1 MESQEI
7 EMALNTLTISPIEVT
22 IIGLISLIGVLSN
35 IFCITVL
42 NKKRLHIKVYTRLI
56 HIVISVILS
65 STICITLDPYIMAIE
80 VRFIFL
86 APLIIGLISPELLFY
101 MTKVTTASQVLEYIL
116 SFTCIK
122 KNADVKLPESPVEA
136 SLVDIKET
144 PKDDNKEIVNT
155 DSKDLQKRIAEIG
168 FTPPSRTTVYK
179 IDITTEYLKKK
190 IEDLIQEYTIDY
202 PLLADQEEIFKL
214 KCMGIEAEMAEI
226 NKALMNI
233 NDLPTETAYKISE
246 TIKLYHKL
254 VNMTTTS
261 K

>member
-86 APLIIGLISPELLFY
+86 APLIIGLISPELIFY

-122 KNADVKLPESPVEA
+122 KNADVKLPESPVES

-144 PKDDNKEIVNT
+144 PKDDNKEIVK
-155 DSKDLQKRIAEIG
+155 DSKDLQKGIAEIG
-168 FTPPSRTTVYK
+168 FTPSTTTVYK

-190 IEDLIQEYTIDY
+190 IESLIQEYTIDY

>member
-65 STICITLDPYIMAIE
+65 STICITIDPYIIAIE

-86 APLIIGLISPELLFY
+86 APLIIGLISPELIFY

-144 PKDDNKEIVNT
+144 PKDDNKEIVK

-168 FTPPSRTTVYK
+168 FTPSTTTVYK

-190 IEDLIQEYTIDY
+190 IESLIQEYTIDY

-254 VNMTTTS
+254 VSMTTTS

>member
-144 PKDDNKEIVNT
+144 PKDDNKEIVK

-168 FTPPSRTTVYK
+168 FTPSTTTVYK

-190 IEDLIQEYTIDY
+190 IESLIQEYTIDY

>member
-86 APLIIGLISPELLFY
+86 APLIIGLISPELIFY

-122 KNADVKLPESPVEA
+122 KNTDVKLPESPVES

-144 PKDDNKEIVNT
+144 PKDDNKEIVK

-168 FTPPSRTTVYK
+168 FTPSTTTVYK

-190 IEDLIQEYTIDY
+190 IESLIQEYTIDY

>member
-7 EMALNTLTISPIEVT
+7 EMALNTLTISPIEIT

-35 IFCITVL
+35 IFCVTVI

-86 APLIIGLISPELLFY
+86 APLIIGLISPELIFY

-122 KNADVKLPESPVEA
+122 KNADVKLPESPVES

-168 FTPPSRTTVYK
+168 FEPSTDTVYK

-190 IEDLIQEYTIDY
+190 IESLIQEYTIDY

-226 NKALMNI
+226 DKALMNI

>member
-65 STICITLDPYIMAIE
+65 STICITIDPYIMAIE

-122 KNADVKLPESPVEA
+122 KNTDVKLPESPVEA

-144 PKDDNKEIVNT
+144 PKDDNKEIVK

-168 FTPPSRTTVYK
+168 FTPSTTTVYK

-226 NKALMNI
+226 DKALMNI

>member
-122 KNADVKLPESPVEA
+122 KNTDVKLPESPVEA

-144 PKDDNKEIVNT
+144 PKDDNKEIVK

-168 FTPPSRTTVYK
+168 FTPSTTTVYK

-190 IEDLIQEYTIDY
+190 IESLIQEYTIDY

>member
-7 EMALNTLTISPIEVT
+7 EMALNTLTISPIEIT

-65 STICITLDPYIMAIE
+65 STICITIDPYIIAIE

-122 KNADVKLPESPVEA
+122 KNTDVKLPESPVES

-144 PKDDNKEIVNT
+144 PKDDNKEIVK

-168 FTPPSRTTVYK
+168 FTPSTTTVYK

-190 IEDLIQEYTIDY
+190 IESLIQEYTIDY

>member
-7 EMALNTLTISPIEVT
+7 EMALNTLTISPIEIT

-65 STICITLDPYIMAIE
+65 STICITIDPYIMAIE

-122 KNADVKLPESPVEA
+122 KNADVKLPESPVES

-144 PKDDNKEIVNT
+144 PKDDNKEIVK

-168 FTPPSRTTVYK
+168 FTPPSRATVYK
-179 IDITTEYLKKK
+179 IDVSAEYLKKK
-190 IEDLIQEYTIDY
+190 IESLIQEYTIDY

>member
-122 KNADVKLPESPVEA
+122 KNADVKLPESPIEA

-144 PKDDNKEIVNT
+144 PKDDNKEIVK

-168 FTPPSRTTVYK
+168 FTPSTTTVYK

-190 IEDLIQEYTIDY
+190 IESLIQEYTIDY

>member
-122 KNADVKLPESPVEA
+122 KNTDVKLPESPVES

-144 PKDDNKEIVNT
+144 PKDDNKEIVK

-168 FTPPSRTTVYK
+168 FTPSTTTVYK

-190 IEDLIQEYTIDY
+190 IESLIQEYTIDY

-254 VNMTTTS
+254 ISMTTTS

>member
-65 STICITLDPYIMAIE
+65 STICITIDPYIMAIE

-86 APLIIGLISPELLFY
+86 APLIIGLISPELIFY

-122 KNADVKLPESPVEA
+122 KNADVKLPESPVES

-144 PKDDNKEIVNT
+144 PKDDNKEIVK

-168 FTPPSRTTVYK
+168 FTPSTTTVYK

-190 IEDLIQEYTIDY
+190 IESLIQEYTIDY

>member
-1 MESQEI
+1 M
-7 EMALNTLTISPIEVT
+7 
-22 IIGLISLIGVLSN
+22 
-35 IFCITVL
+35 
-42 NKKRLHIKVYTRLI
+42 
-56 HIVISVILS
+56 
-65 STICITLDPYIMAIE
+65 
-80 VRFIFL
+80 
-86 APLIIGLISPELLFY
+86 
-101 MTKVTTASQVLEYIL
+101 
-116 SFTCIK
+116 
-122 KNADVKLPESPVEA
+122 
-136 SLVDIKET
+136 DIKET
-144 PKDDNKEIVNT
+144 PKDDNKEIVK
-155 DSKDLQKRIAEIG
+155 DSKDLQKGIAEIG
-168 FTPPSRTTVYK
+168 FTPSKATVYK

-190 IEDLIQEYTIDY
+190 IESLIQEYTIDY

>member
-7 EMALNTLTISPIEVT
+7 EMALNTLTISPIEIT

-122 KNADVKLPESPVEA
+122 KNTDVKLPESPVES

-155 DSKDLQKRIAEIG
+155 DSKNLQKRIAKIG
-168 FTPPSRTTVYK
+168 FTTSRATVYK
-179 IDITTEYLKKK
+179 IDVSAEYLKKK
-190 IEDLIQEYTIDY
+190 IESLIQEYTIDY

>member
-7 EMALNTLTISPIEVT
+7 EMALNTLTISPIEIT

-65 STICITLDPYIMAIE
+65 STICITIDPYIIAIE

-86 APLIIGLISPELLFY
+86 APLIIGLISPELIFY

-122 KNADVKLPESPVEA
+122 KNTYVKLPESPVES

-168 FTPPSRTTVYK
+168 FTPSTDIVYK

-190 IEDLIQEYTIDY
+190 IESLIQEYTIDY

-226 NKALMNI
+226 DKALMNI

>member
-7 EMALNTLTISPIEVT
+7 EMALNTLTISPIEIT

-122 KNADVKLPESPVEA
+122 KNTDVKLPESPVEA

-144 PKDDNKEIVNT
+144 PKDDNKEIVK

-168 FTPPSRTTVYK
+168 FTPSTTTVYK

-190 IEDLIQEYTIDY
+190 IESLIQEYTIDY

>member
-7 EMALNTLTISPIEVT
+7 EMALNTLTISPIEIT

-86 APLIIGLISPELLFY
+86 APLIIGLISPELIFY

-116 SFTCIK
+116 SFTCIN
-122 KNADVKLPESPVEA
+122 KNADVKLPESPVES

-144 PKDDNKEIVNT
+144 PKDDNKEIVK

-168 FTPPSRTTVYK
+168 FTPSTTTVYK

-190 IEDLIQEYTIDY
+190 IESLIQEYTIDY

>member
-122 KNADVKLPESPVEA
+122 KNADVKLPESPVES

-144 PKDDNKEIVNT
+144 PKDDNKEIVK

-168 FTPPSRTTVYK
+168 FTPSTTTVYK

-190 IEDLIQEYTIDY
+190 IESLIQEYTIDY

>member
-122 KNADVKLPESPVEA
+122 KNTDVKLPESPVES

-144 PKDDNKEIVNT
+144 PKDDNKEIVK

-168 FTPPSRTTVYK
+168 FTPSTTTVYK

-190 IEDLIQEYTIDY
+190 IESLIQEYTIDY

>member
-65 STICITLDPYIMAIE
+65 STICITIDPYIIAIE

-86 APLIIGLISPELLFY
+86 APLIIGLISPELIFY

-122 KNADVKLPESPVEA
+122 KNTDVKLPESPVA
-136 SLVDIKET
+136 SSLVDIKET

-168 FTPPSRTTVYK
+168 FAPSTDTVYK

-226 NKALMNI
+226 DKALMNI

>member
-86 APLIIGLISPELLFY
+86 APLIIGLISPELIFY

-122 KNADVKLPESPVEA
+122 KNTDVKLPESPVA
-136 SLVDIKET
+136 SSLVDIKET

-168 FTPPSRTTVYK
+168 FAPSTDTVYK

>member
-7 EMALNTLTISPIEVT
+7 EMALNTLTISPIEIT

-65 STICITLDPYIMAIE
+65 STICITIDPYIMAIE

-86 APLIIGLISPELLFY
+86 APLIIGLISPELIFY

-122 KNADVKLPESPVEA
+122 KNTDVKLPESPVEA

-155 DSKDLQKRIAEIG
+155 DSKNLQKRIAKIG
-168 FTPPSRTTVYK
+168 FTPSRDTVYK
-179 IDITTEYLKKK
+179 IDVSAEYLKKK
-190 IEDLIQEYTIDY
+190 IESLIQEYTIDY

>member
-122 KNADVKLPESPVEA
+122 KNADVKLPESPVES

-144 PKDDNKEIVNT
+144 PKDDNKEIVK

-168 FTPPSRTTVYK
+168 FTPSKATVYK

-190 IEDLIQEYTIDY
+190 IESLIQEYTINY

>member
-7 EMALNTLTISPIEVT
+7 EMALNTLTISPIEIT

-122 KNADVKLPESPVEA
+122 KNADVKLPESPVES

-144 PKDDNKEIVNT
+144 PKDDNKEIVK

-168 FTPPSRTTVYK
+168 FTPSTTTVYK

-190 IEDLIQEYTIDY
+190 IESLIQEYTIDY

>member
-7 EMALNTLTISPIEVT
+7 EMALNTLTISPIEIT

-86 APLIIGLISPELLFY
+86 APLIIGLISPELIFY

-122 KNADVKLPESPVEA
+122 KNADVKLPESPVES

-168 FTPPSRTTVYK
+168 FAPSTDTVYK

>member
-35 IFCITVL
+35 IFCVTVI

-86 APLIIGLISPELLFY
+86 APLIIGLISPELIFY

-122 KNADVKLPESPVEA
+122 KNTDVKLPESPVA
-136 SLVDIKET
+136 SSLVDIKET

-168 FTPPSRTTVYK
+168 FAPSTDTVYK

-226 NKALMNI
+226 DKALMNI

>member
-7 EMALNTLTISPIEVT
+7 EMALNTLTISPIEIT

-65 STICITLDPYIMAIE
+65 STICITIDPYIIAIE

-86 APLIIGLISPELLFY
+86 APLIIGLISPELIFY

-122 KNADVKLPESPVEA
+122 KNTDVKLPESPVA
-136 SLVDIKET
+136 SSLVDIKET

-168 FTPPSRTTVYK
+168 FTPSTDIVYK

-226 NKALMNI
+226 DKALMNI

>member
-65 STICITLDPYIMAIE
+65 STICITIDPYIMAIE

-122 KNADVKLPESPVEA
+122 KNADVKLPESPVES

-144 PKDDNKEIVNT
+144 PKDDNKEIVK

-168 FTPPSRTTVYK
+168 FTPSTTTVYK

-190 IEDLIQEYTIDY
+190 IESLIQEYTIDY

>member
-1 MESQEI
+1 MIFSS
-7 EMALNTLTISPIEVT
+7 AIS
-22 IIGLISLIGVLSN
+22 
-35 IFCITVL
+35 
-42 NKKRLHIKVYTRLI
+42 
-56 HIVISVILS
+56 
-65 STICITLDPYIMAIE
+65 ICFLCSAI
-80 VRFIFL
+80 
-86 APLIIGLISPELLFY
+86 
-101 MTKVTTASQVLEYIL
+101 
-116 SFTCIK
+116 
-122 KNADVKLPESPVEA
+122 EA
-136 SLVDIKET
+136 SLVDIKEI

-168 FTPPSRTTVYK
+168 FTPSTATVYK
-179 IDITTEYLKKK
+179 IDIITEYLKKK
-190 IEDLIQEYTIDY
+190 IESLIQEYTIDC

>member
-7 EMALNTLTISPIEVT
+7 EMALNTLTISPIEIT

-35 IFCITVL
+35 IFCVTVI

-86 APLIIGLISPELLFY
+86 APLIIGLISPELIFY

-122 KNADVKLPESPVEA
+122 KTANVKLPESPIEA

-168 FTPPSRTTVYK
+168 FTPSAATVYK

-190 IEDLIQEYTIDY
+190 IESLIQEYTIDY

-226 NKALMNI
+226 DKALMNI

>member
-122 KNADVKLPESPVEA
+122 KNADVKLPESPVES

-144 PKDDNKEIVNT
+144 PKDDNKEIVK

-168 FTPPSRTTVYK
+168 FTPSTTTVYK

-190 IEDLIQEYTIDY
+190 IESLIQEYTIDY

-254 VNMTTTS
+254 ISMTTTS

>member
-65 STICITLDPYIMAIE
+65 STICITIDPYIIAIE

-122 KNADVKLPESPVEA
+122 KNTDVKLPESPVA
-136 SLVDIKET
+136 SSLVDIKET

-168 FTPPSRTTVYK
+168 FAPSTDTVYK

-226 NKALMNI
+226 DKALMNI

>member
-65 STICITLDPYIMAIE
+65 STICITIDPYIIAIE

-122 KNADVKLPESPVEA
+122 KNADVKLPESPVES

-144 PKDDNKEIVNT
+144 PKDDNKEIVK

-168 FTPPSRTTVYK
+168 FTPSTTTVYK

-190 IEDLIQEYTIDY
+190 IESLIQEYTIDY

>member
-65 STICITLDPYIMAIE
+65 STICITIDPYIMAIE

-86 APLIIGLISPELLFY
+86 APLIIGLISPELIFY

-122 KNADVKLPESPVEA
+122 KNTDVKLPESPVES

-144 PKDDNKEIVNT
+144 PKDDNKEIVK

-168 FTPPSRTTVYK
+168 FTPSTTTVYK

-190 IEDLIQEYTIDY
+190 IESLIQEYTIDY

>member
-7 EMALNTLTISPIEVT
+7 EMALNTLTISPIEIT

-65 STICITLDPYIMAIE
+65 STICITIDPYIIAIE

-86 APLIIGLISPELLFY
+86 APLIIGLISPELIFY

-122 KNADVKLPESPVEA
+122 KNTDVKLPESPVA
-136 SLVDIKET
+136 SSLVDIKET

-168 FTPPSRTTVYK
+168 FAPSTDTVYK

-226 NKALMNI
+226 DKALMNI

>member
-65 STICITLDPYIMAIE
+65 STICITIDPYIIAIE

-144 PKDDNKEIVNT
+144 PKDDNKEIVK

-168 FTPPSRTTVYK
+168 FTPSTTTVYK

-190 IEDLIQEYTIDY
+190 IESLIQEYTIDY

>member
-7 EMALNTLTISPIEVT
+7 EMALNTLTISPIEIT

-80 VRFIFL
+80 IRFIFL
-86 APLIIGLISPELLFY
+86 APLIIGLISPELIFY

-122 KNADVKLPESPVEA
+122 KNTDVKLPESPVA
-136 SLVDIKET
+136 SSLVDIKET

-168 FTPPSRTTVYK
+168 FAPSTDTVYK

-226 NKALMNI
+226 DKALMNI

>member
-7 EMALNTLTISPIEVT
+7 EMALNTLTISPIEIT

-65 STICITLDPYIMAIE
+65 STICITIDPYIMAIE

-86 APLIIGLISPELLFY
+86 APLIIGLISPELIFY

-122 KNADVKLPESPVEA
+122 KNTDVKLPESPVEA

-144 PKDDNKEIVNT
+144 PKDDNKEIVK

-168 FTPPSRTTVYK
+168 FTPSTTTVYK

-190 IEDLIQEYTIDY
+190 IESLIQEYTIDY

>member
-7 EMALNTLTISPIEVT
+7 EMALNTLTISPIEFT
-22 IIGLISLIGVLSN
+22 IISLISLIGVLSN
-35 IFCITVL
+35 IFCITVI
-42 NKKRLHIKVYTRLI
+42 NKKRLHIKVYTRII
-56 HIVISVILS
+56 HIIISVILS
-65 STICITLDPYIMAIE
+65 IVICIALDPYIMAIE

-122 KNADVKLPESPVEA
+122 KNADVKLPESPIEA

-155 DSKDLQKRIAEIG
+155 DSKNLQKRIAKIG
-168 FTPPSRTTVYK
+168 FTPSRATVYK
-179 IDITTEYLKKK
+179 IDVAAEYLKKK
-190 IEDLIQEYTIDY
+190 IESLIQEYTIDY

>member
-56 HIVISVILS
+56 HIAISVILS

-86 APLIIGLISPELLFY
+86 APLIIGLISPELIFY

-122 KNADVKLPESPVEA
+122 KNTDVKLPESPVES

-144 PKDDNKEIVNT
+144 PKDDNKEIVK

-168 FTPPSRTTVYK
+168 FTPSTATVYK
-179 IDITTEYLKKK
+179 IDVSAEYLKKK
-190 IEDLIQEYTIDY
+190 IESLIQEYTIDY